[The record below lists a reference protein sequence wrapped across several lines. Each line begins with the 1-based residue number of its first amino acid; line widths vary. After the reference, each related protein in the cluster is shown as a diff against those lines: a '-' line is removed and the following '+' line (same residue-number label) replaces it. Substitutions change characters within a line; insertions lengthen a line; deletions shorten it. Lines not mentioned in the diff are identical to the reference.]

1 MEPSKDQRLWRMAQ
15 KRANFKKTLFSF
27 IVITLF
33 LWALWWINA
42 GRHGFDFKRSSP
54 PWPVWPMLGL
64 GIALAFQ
71 YFSAYN
77 GNKTDMAEEEYEK
90 LKKEQDLRS

>member
-1 MEPSKDQRLWRMAQ
+1 MESSKDQRLWRMAQ

-27 IVITLF
+27 LVISAF
-33 LWALWWINA
+33 LWAIWWITA
-42 GRHGFDFKRSSP
+42 GRHDFDFQNSHI

-64 GIALAFQ
+64 AIALAFQ

-77 GNKTDMAEEEYEK
+77 GSRTDMAEEEYEK
-90 LKKEQDLRS
+90 LRREQNL